1 MRRGSLTRIDKRI
14 DTVDNVLGAPKT
26 QHGETL
32 GATELRRSLR
42 DSSEE
47 ESREQHDD
55 WGGLF
60 TEQCGDGARKYGKM
74 QRRCTG
80 R

>member
-1 MRRGSLTRIDKRI
+1 MHMRRRSLTRVDKRI

-42 DSSEE
+42 DSSKE

-60 TEQCGDGARKYGKM
+60 TEQ
-74 QRRCTG
+74 
-80 R
+80 